1 MRIMNRAAALLT
13 AALLLSVG
21 LSGCSASEKIIDYT
35 DTAVTV
41 SPGEVL
47 IVDFG
52 EVNATVGNAWVIVE
66 EPDATIL
73 GEGEER
79 SDYLGESGETG
90 AASDL
95 SYRFAAVGEGTTTI
109 EFEYRFRGS
118 VPEDP
123 EDQKTA
129 TIEVTVE

>member
-1 MRIMNRAAALLT
+1 
-13 AALLLSVG
+13 
-21 LSGCSASEKIIDYT
+21 
-35 DTAVTV
+35 
-41 SPGEVL
+41 
-47 IVDFG
+47 
-52 EVNATVGNAWVIVE
+52 VE
-66 EPDATIL
+66 EPDAAVL
-73 GEGEER
+73 GEGEEH

-109 EFEYRFRGS
+109 EFEYRFRGF

>member
-1 MRIMNRAAALLT
+1 MRGTRRTAALL
-13 AALLLSVG
+13 ASALLLSVG
-21 LSGCSASEKIIDYT
+21 LAGCSASEKIIDYT
-35 DTAVTV
+35 DTAATLA
-41 SPGEVL
+41 PGEVL

-66 EPDATIL
+66 EPDAAIL

>member
-35 DTAVTV
+35 DTAATLA
-41 SPGEVL
+41 PGEVL
-47 IVDFG
+47 VIDFG
-52 EVNATVGNAWVIVE
+52 EVNASVGSEWVMVE
-66 EPDATIL
+66 EPDAAVL
-73 GEGEER
+73 GEGEEH

-109 EFEYRFRGS
+109 EFEYRFRGF